1 MFHKGGA
8 RFGHLPLRSY
18 TCIYAAELRNGA
30 VKVGRTSQ
38 PSVRMDNLLVSV
50 RTTYGC
56 ELARVHVGPDI
67 GLQNAKRAERRLI
80 ERMRRIGGKVGNT
93 AEYFQCIPF
102 GVAVNLV
109 NQMSKTINTAVQGF

>member
-18 TCIYAAELRNGA
+18 TCIYVAELRNGA

-38 PSVRMDNLLVSV
+38 PSIRMDVLQFDV
-50 RTTYGC
+50 RTKYGC
-56 ELARVHVGPDI
+56 ELDRVHVGPDI

-80 ERMRRIGGKVGNT
+80 DRMRRIGVKFGNT
-93 AEYFQCIPF
+93 VEYFQHIRF
-102 GVAVNLV
+102 GGEFQA
-109 NQMSKTINTAVQGF
+109 GFQSLRVF